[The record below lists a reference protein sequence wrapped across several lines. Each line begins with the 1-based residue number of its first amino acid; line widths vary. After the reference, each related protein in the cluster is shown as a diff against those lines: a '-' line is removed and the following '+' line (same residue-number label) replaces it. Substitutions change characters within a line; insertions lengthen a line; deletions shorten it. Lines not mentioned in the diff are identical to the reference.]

1 MDIKTNSF
9 CAVGMHLPN
18 GSYVTLGGNGAVGR
32 NGALGSVNDNPYFA
46 TFDETIGDYDGRKSI
61 RILNPCSS
69 SDDFSS
75 PNCQWYDNPDVLSM
89 QATRW
94 YASTEPL
101 ADGTLVIMGGFTT
114 GGYINRNYPNKNPAT
129 EDGAAQNTFE
139 LWPST
144 GKAPAQVD
152 FLVQTS
158 GLNSYVHMYLM
169 PSGKMFI
176 QANVSTSGT
185 LVFFFLHLC
194 SQQF

>member
-32 NGALGSVNDNPYFA
+32 DGALGSDHDNIFFA
-46 TFDETIGDYDGRKSI
+46 KFDQTIGDFDGRKSI

-75 PNCQWYDNPDVLSM
+75 PSCQWYDDPDVLSM

-101 ADGTLVIMGGFTT
+101 ADGTLVIMGGFST
-114 GGYINRNYPNKNPAT
+114 GGYINRNYPNNDPAT
-129 EDGAAQNTFE
+129 ESGAAQNTFE
-139 LWPST
+139 LWPSN
-144 GKAPAQVD
+144 GQVPAQVD

-176 QANVSTSGT
+176 QANVSTSRISFSFSFT
-185 LVFFFLHLC
+185 WAYITF
-194 SQQF
+194 